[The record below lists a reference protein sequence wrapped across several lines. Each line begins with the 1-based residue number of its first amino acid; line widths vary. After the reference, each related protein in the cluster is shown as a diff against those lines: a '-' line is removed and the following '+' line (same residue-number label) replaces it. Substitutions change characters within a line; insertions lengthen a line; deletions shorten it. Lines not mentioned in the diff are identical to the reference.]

1 MRVGQGLCD
10 YINKAYCF
18 RFKTKEVI
26 MKKQSTPGSRLPD
39 SLNSGLSSFFSFLSC
54 FLFFFLKLFS
64 PGGRGEGGGGYLGMV
79 TCWVCAAGLSESL
92 PHYSLFCGNVIDPI
106 LVFLGKK

>member
-54 FLFFFLKLFS
+54 FLFFSLNFS
-64 PGGRGEGGGGYLGMV
+64 VPEGGGREGVVTWVWLLAGYVPLASQNPYPIIV
-79 TCWVCAAGLSESL
+79 YSAAML
-92 PHYSLFCGNVIDPI
+92 
-106 LVFLGKK
+106 